1 LWRVAR
7 RNGPEHCVF
16 SRVFS
21 AFLFAFLPFFSIEH
35 FLFLRRADAYLNRIY
50 VRVQQLGGIH
60 HERDGIRHL
69 ACHILLAMGCIKPG
83 ERDALAAFRCEAR
96 LSRPLGLSIV

>member
-1 LWRVAR
+1 MNR
-7 RNGPEHCVF
+7 R
-16 SRVFS
+16 
-21 AFLFAFLPFFSIEH
+21 
-35 FLFLRRADAYLNRIY
+35 Y

-96 LSRPLGLSIV
+96 LSRPFGLSIV